1 MKSIQLF
8 LLCLF
13 CVFKI
18 SAQTGFFD
26 LNWKSK
32 TFSIP
37 ATTTLSVMPT
47 TGSAT
52 AVVTLAVTDTLGK
65 VLPTQL
71 GTNTTFRSNN
81 TTSKIIDRVGLY
93 KSSGMGTFRY
103 PAGSG
108 SNIFF
113 WDGVAP
119 TNLLQYKDDDGI
131 AKTLSPII
139 GTNPNTL
146 TPALFVKFKEAVGVE
161 ANVNV
166 NYFYARYGTTPEDT
180 RIGATAESK
189 RAARVKQAAD
199 YAAAFVKYMNIDL
212 KANIKY
218 WEVGNECYGNWEHGY
233 NINGS
238 IVTGKEYG
246 EDFNVFV
253 AAMKAV
259 DPTIKIGAIVISGT
273 NSGDIN
279 WSSGVLQQVKNT
291 ADFLVMHEY
300 FARIGTVQDVMNS
313 PSGLTTDVT
322 LMKDWVVQY
331 AGKPRDYFPI
341 ALTEFNTQN
350 QLNSTNMANG
360 LLFTQLIG
368 EVMKNQIGLATSWV
382 NEWNGGGTIPEVNTH
397 GLLTINDPR
406 QAIYTPRSTFFPYYF
421 YSKYFGSHILKAS
434 SNKSNVKVYASGF
447 KDKELGIVLVNIGAT
462 DELVDLNIDA
472 TKYNTAYWH
481 EMYALNVNSEN
492 SKFYIN
498 GQTSTTTGGGP
509 VNFEAVPAYQSE
521 YKANSLVKIK
531 PYSSTYIAFVN
542 KSALATGDF
551 QDVKNSVKV
560 YPNPSKDGH
569 FNLSKT
575 SNWEVYSVLGIKL
588 KSGNSNQVDLSDL
601 AKGSYILK
609 VSSLGSS
616 QSIKL
621 IKK

>member
-1 MKSIQLF
+1 MKSIQLV

-26 LNWKSK
+26 LNWKFK
-32 TFSIP
+32 TFIIP
-37 ATTTLSVMPT
+37 ATTSAAVFPT

-52 AVVTLAVTDTLGK
+52 AIVTLAVTDTLGK

-71 GTNTTFRSNN
+71 GTNTTFRSNT

-108 SNIFF
+108 SNTFF

-119 TNLLQYKDDDGI
+119 TNPLQYKDNDGI
-131 AKTLSPII
+131 TKTVSPII
-139 GTNPNTL
+139 GTNPTTL
-146 TPALFVKFKEAVGVE
+146 TPALFVDFKKALNSE

-180 RIGATAESK
+180 RIGATAASK

-218 WEVGNECYGNWEHGY
+218 WEVGNECYGNWEVGY
-233 NINGS
+233 SINGS

-259 DPTIKIGAIVISGT
+259 DPSIKIGAVVFSGT
-273 NSGDIN
+273 STPELN

-300 FARIGTVQDVMNS
+300 YARIGTVQDVMNS
-313 PSGLTTDVT
+313 PSNLTADVT

-331 AGKPRDYFPI
+331 AGKTRDFYPI

-360 LLFTQLIG
+360 LLFTQMIG
-368 EVMKNQIGLATSWV
+368 EVMKNQIGLSTSWV

-397 GLLTINDPR
+397 GLITINDPR
-406 QAIYTPRSTFFPYYF
+406 QATYTPRSTFFPYYF
-421 YSKYFGSHILKAS
+421 YSKYFGSHILNAN
-434 SNKSNVKVYASGF
+434 SNKGNLKVYASGY
-447 KDKELGIVLVNIGAT
+447 KDGELGIVLVNIGAT

-481 EMYALNVNSEN
+481 EMYALDINSEN

-509 VNFEAVPAYQSE
+509 VDFEAVPAYQSE

-560 YPNPSKDGH
+560 YPNPSKDGL

-575 SNWEVYSVLGIKL
+575 SNWEVYSVLGTKL
-588 KSGNSNQVDLSDL
+588 KSGNSNQIDLSDC
-601 AKGSYILK
+601 AEGAYILK
-609 VSSLGSS
+609 IFILGNYET
-616 QSIKL
+616 IKVI
-621 IKK
+621 IK